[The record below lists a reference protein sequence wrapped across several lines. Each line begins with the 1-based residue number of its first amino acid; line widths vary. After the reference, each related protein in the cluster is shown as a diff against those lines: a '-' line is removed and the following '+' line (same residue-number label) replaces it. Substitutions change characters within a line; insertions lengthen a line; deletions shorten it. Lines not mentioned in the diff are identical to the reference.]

1 MEELYK
7 PICFNP
13 KKIKNLD
20 QVLLVLEQLDDF
32 EERNKCEGVVAL
44 SINRHIGGAYLILS
58 KEYIEE
64 AMKKPGKHE
73 WYEKYYTRSFY
84 EDLKHKFKNY

>member
-1 MEELYK
+1 
-7 PICFNP
+7 
-13 KKIKNLD
+13 
-20 QVLLVLEQLDDF
+20 
-32 EERNKCEGVVAL
+32 L